1 MRSIRAFVFAE
12 HSMLEEAK
20 EEQPSNLTAE
30 EEEMLRPRELKVV
43 NPLIH
48 EATHQEFL
56 ENVKVRPPNT
66 KMYLREGQRDTR
78 RSRKS

>member
-1 MRSIRAFVFAE
+1 M
-12 HSMLEEAK
+12 HEEAK

-56 ENVKVRPPNT
+56 ENVKVRDLIDSIICILGKASSP
-66 KMYLREGQRDTR
+66 
-78 RSRKS
+78 